1 MHAKTRL
8 RMAIIPV
15 FLMLWGCMQSSL
27 TFQVRYPEVLGLKVQ
42 DPVYFQQ
49 NEIGKVLKIS
59 YTQQGDYLVELNIAA
74 DFKNAATINSKFF
87 IENNPKIQHGKAMVI
102 VQEKPGG
109 KVLGGGAIVQG
120 SVRPGLLDD
129 MLSGLKRTATAA
141 QFGLQEAMQQMDKF
155 LKETSQK
162 LDKEM
167 AAALADLSRRLQTLS
182 EEVKK
187 TPDREEVKQLE
198 TSIQQLAD
206 AFSRAQKDVRDHIR
220 DQLIPQ
226 VHKEL
231 DQLREQLHK
240 EGRDGEI
247 EEIDKQVRAMSRV

>member
-1 MHAKTRL
+1 MQHKTRFL
-8 RMAIIPV
+8 PAILTV
-15 FLMLWGCMQSSL
+15 LLLLWGCMQSSL
-27 TFQVRYPEVLGLKVQ
+27 TLQVRYPDVLGLKVQ

-59 YTQQGDYLVELNIAA
+59 YTQQGDFLVELNIVA
-74 DFKNAATINSKFF
+74 DFKNAATADSKFF
-87 IENNPKIQHGKAMVI
+87 IENNPKVPQGKAVVI

-109 KVLGGGAIVQG
+109 KALEGGAIVQG

-129 MLSGLKRTATAA
+129 MLSGLKRTAVAA
-141 QFGLQEAMQQMDKF
+141 QFGMQEAMQQMDKS

-162 LDKEM
+162 LDQEM
-167 AAALADLSRRLQTLS
+167 AAALDDLSRRLQTFS

-187 TPDREEVKQLE
+187 APDREEVKQLE
-198 TSIQQLAD
+198 RSIKQLAD
-206 AFSRAQKDVRDHIR
+206 EFSRAQQNVRDHIR

-226 VHKEL
+226 LHKEL

-247 EEIDKQVRAMSRV
+247 EEIDKQVKVMSRV

>member
-1 MHAKTRL
+1 MQHKTPFP
-8 RMAIIPV
+8 MAIIPV
-15 FLMLWGCMQSSL
+15 LLLLWGCMQSSP
-27 TFQVRYPEVLGLKVQ
+27 TFQVRYPEVSGLKIQ

-74 DFKNAATINSKFF
+74 DFKNAATVDSKFF
-87 IENNPKIQHGKAMVI
+87 IENNPKVQQGKAVVI

-109 KVLGGGAIVQG
+109 KALEGGAIVQG

-129 MLSGLKRTATAA
+129 VLKGLKRTAVAA
-141 QFGLQEAMQQMDKF
+141 QFGMQEAIQQMDKS

-167 AAALADLSRRLQTLS
+167 AAALADLSRRLQTFS

-187 TPDREEVKQLE
+187 APDREEVKQLE
-198 TSIQQLAD
+198 TSIKQLAD
-206 AFSRAQKDVRDHIR
+206 EFSRAQKDVRDHIR
-220 DQLIPQ
+220 DKLIPQ
-226 VHKEL
+226 LHKEL
-231 DQLREQLHK
+231 DQLREQLRK

-247 EEIDKQVRAMSRV
+247 EEIDKQVKAMSRV